1 MQLKRLNNNE
11 SGQSRCMH
19 VVPMIYGD
27 ILKVS
32 CLFHE
37 YRVPDVARLC
47 DRRSPK
53 GQGLLRK
60 EGPPTYALLQNL
72 VLSHR
77 VKTNVFV
84 AKICKYA
91 LDESSEGLFCGRRK
105 PANPWHTA

>member
-37 YRVPDVARLC
+37 YRVPDVARPC

-60 EGPPTYALLQNL
+60 EGPPTYA
-72 VLSHR
+72 S
-77 VKTNVFV
+77 V
-84 AKICKYA
+84 AKLSIVASRKKQC
-91 LDESSEGLFCGRRK
+91 FCCENLQIRARRK
-105 PANPWHTA
+105 L

>member
-37 YRVPDVARLC
+37 YRVPDVARPC

-53 GQGLLRK
+53 GRGLLRK
-60 EGPPTYALLQNL
+60 EGPPTYAISQWSRWV
-72 VLSHR
+72 VLG
-77 VKTNVFV
+77 K
-84 AKICKYA
+84 KIENSVTTSVGQFRPILK
-91 LDESSEGLFCGRRK
+91 
-105 PANPWHTA
+105 